1 MLFILQETWPG
12 SVYIHCVVYTIQNT
26 TFQQTFSH
34 STWSTLFYSQEEF
47 REEEES
53 ILRGVVENSL
63 DIRFVPILEI

>member
-1 MLFILQETWPG
+1 M
-12 SVYIHCVVYTIQNT
+12 VNTI
-26 TFQQTFSH
+26 
-34 STWSTLFYSQEEF
+34 YSQEEF